1 MKTSEIERAPVIN
14 IKEWRNLLKERFNH
28 SVGTRYQS
36 SGTTGENFSIVYS
49 DKVHNGASE
58 RAYKLLQSTPIS
70 PKDKV
75 AIFFGFG
82 IFPPADFYSSA
93 LLDMQCQI
101 VKLGSGRNLETCK
114 KCKWFEDTDI
124 KAIISMPSYLLKFID
139 EINKSDQKD
148 LIVNN
153 IKCII
158 VGGEVLKNEVR
169 TIIET
174 FFNVKVYDHYGMLE
188 SPMIAGECKSGNMHF
203 ADEFYPEVMC
213 NGKITKEGRGKLL
226 LSGFNIWENNP
237 MLRYETGDLVELSDV
252 KCECRNRN
260 KTLKILGRS
269 NNYIHLKNC
278 SIDLTEVDIIL
289 NRENIWQ
296 YYFVI
301 NQSSD
306 QATSL
311 SLHIDSNLSVDTVR
325 NMLRNHI
332 PIDYSIIVDNRI
344 TMPHNANGK
353 ILHYIDK
360 RVNKI
365 KPETIEV

>member
-1 MKTSEIERAPVIN
+1 MKTSEIEKAPVIN

-36 SGTTGENFSIVYS
+36 SGTTGDNFSIVYS
-49 DKVHNGASE
+49 DKVHNGASQ

-139 EINKSDQKD
+139 EIKKSDQKD
-148 LIVNN
+148 LIINN

-169 TIIET
+169 NIIES
-174 FFNVKVYDHYGMLE
+174 FFNTKVYDHYGMLE
-188 SPMIAGECKSGNMHF
+188 SPMIAGECKYGNIHF
-203 ADEFYPEVMC
+203 ADEFYPEVLI
-213 NGKITKEGRGKLL
+213 NGEITKKGTGKLL
-226 LSGFNIWENNP
+226 LSGLNIWEDNP

-252 KCECRNRN
+252 KCRCKNRN
-260 KTLKILGRS
+260 KTVKILGRS
-269 NNYIHLKNC
+269 NNYIRFGSCL
-278 SIDLTEVDIIL
+278 IDLTAIDIIL
-289 NRENIWQ
+289 NRENIWK
-296 YYFVI
+296 YYFVMKEDADRKVI
-301 NQSSD
+301 
-306 QATSL
+306 L
-311 SLHIDSNLSVDTVR
+311 SLYIDCDLSI
-325 NMLRNHI
+325 N
-332 PIDYSIIVDNRI
+332 IIRKLLSDNI
-344 TMPHNANGK
+344 TMAYEVVVDKKIILPHNANGK
-353 ILHYIDK
+353 ILHFLDK
-360 RVNKI
+360 RVNITKS
-365 KPETIEV
+365 ETVEV